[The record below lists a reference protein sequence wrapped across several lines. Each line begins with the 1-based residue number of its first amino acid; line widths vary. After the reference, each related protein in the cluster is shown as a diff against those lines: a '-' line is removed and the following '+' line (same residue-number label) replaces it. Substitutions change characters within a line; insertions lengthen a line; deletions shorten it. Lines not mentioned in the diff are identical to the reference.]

1 MRLPCRRA
9 GARAMARKQPSRGR
23 RVNATGR
30 SEGGAHHARF
40 YRWEL
45 ESIAF
50 RWLSVAARALLLE
63 LKALYTGSNNGTLFL
78 SVREAA
84 RRLGVGKN
92 QAAAAFGELQ
102 ERGFIRPSIVG
113 AFSLKHEARR
123 GNATSWILTEFPI
136 GDAKGAGS
144 RDFMRWQPSPEQ
156 QRARELQR
164 VARSQNHSTVPYRGQ
179 TVPAP
184 GTVPL
189 KTHLTVIAPGTLSAE
204 IVGRRSP
211 LRAHR

>member
-1 MRLPCRRA
+1 MPHRPPKL
-9 GARAMARKQPSRGR
+9 GR
-23 RVNATGR
+23 RVNPTGR

-45 ESIAF
+45 ESAAF

-63 LKALYTGSNNGTLFL
+63 LKGLYTGNNNGILFL
-78 SVREAA
+78 SVREGA
-84 RRLGVGKN
+84 RRLGIGKN
-92 QAAAAFGELQ
+92 QAAAAFAELQ
-102 ERGFIRPSIVG
+102 ERGFLLPNIVG
-113 AFSLKHEARR
+113 AFNLKHEARR

-136 GDAKGAGS
+136 GEAKGAGS

-156 QRARELQR
+156 QRAREVKR
-164 VARSQNHSTVPYRGQ
+164 VSRSRKFSTVPLRGQ

-184 GTVPL
+184 GTVPSKL
-189 KTHLTVIAPGTLSAE
+189 HLAVIAPETLSAE
-204 IVGRRSP
+204 IADQRSP

>member
-1 MRLPCRRA
+1 MPHRPP
-9 GARAMARKQPSRGR
+9 KRGR

-40 YRWEL
+40 YRWEM
-45 ESIAF
+45 ESPAF

-63 LKALYTGSNNGTLFL
+63 LKALYTGNNNGTLFL

-92 QAAAAFGELQ
+92 QAAAAFAELQ
-102 ERGFIRPSIVG
+102 DRGFLRPNVVG

-144 RDFMRWQPSPEQ
+144 RDFMRWQPSDEQ
-156 QRARELQR
+156 QRIRELKR
-164 VARSQNHSTVPYRGQ
+164 VSRSQNYSTVPYRGQ

-184 GTVPL
+184 GTIPL
-189 KTHLTVIAPGTLSAE
+189 KSRLTVIAPGTLSAE
-204 IVGRRSP
+204 IADRRSP
-211 LRAHR
+211 LQAHR

>member
-1 MRLPCRRA
+1 MPHRPP
-9 GARAMARKQPSRGR
+9 KRGR

-40 YRWEL
+40 YRWEM
-45 ESIAF
+45 ESAAF
-50 RWLSVAARALLLE
+50 RWLPVTARALLLE
-63 LKALYTGSNNGTLFL
+63 LKALYTGNNNGTLFL

-92 QAAAAFGELQ
+92 QAAAAFTELQ
-102 ERGFIRPSIVG
+102 DRGFVTPNIIG
-113 AFSLKHEARR
+113 AFSLKLEARR

-136 GDAKGAGS
+136 GEAKGAGS
-144 RDFMRWQPSPEQ
+144 RDFMRWQPSEEQ
-156 QRARELQR
+156 KRARELQR
-164 VARSQNHSTVPYRGQ
+164 ASRAQIHSTVPYRGQ

-204 IVGRRSP
+204 IADRRSP

>member
-1 MRLPCRRA
+1 MPQRPP
-9 GARAMARKQPSRGR
+9 KPGR

-45 ESIAF
+45 ESLAF

-63 LKALYTGSNNGTLFL
+63 LKALYTGNNNGNLFL

-102 ERGFIRPSIVG
+102 ERGFLRPNVVG
-113 AFSLKHEARR
+113 AFSLKFEARR

-136 GDAKGAGS
+136 GEAKGAGS
-144 RDFMRWQPSPEQ
+144 RDFMRWQPTPDQ
-156 QRARELQR
+156 QRDRELSR
-164 VARSQNHSTVPYRGQ
+164 AARSQNHSTVPLRGQ

-184 GTVPL
+184 GTVTP
-189 KTHLTVIAPGTLSAE
+189 KPHLTVIAPGTLSAE
-204 IVGRRSP
+204 IADRRSP